1 MTSTDPIC
9 KMKVEEKDAR
19 YTSVHDGKTYY
30 FCCRGCKA
38 TFDSN
43 PKRYA

>member
-19 YTSVHDGKTYY
+19 HTSDYGGKTYY
-30 FCCRGCKA
+30 FCSQGCKR

-43 PKRYA
+43 PKKYA